1 MNLFATAAFLE
12 GSLFWIYFAEPY
24 ICLLDSFNIYYLVS
38 WPHSTN
44 LDTQE
49 LYLSLFTWVQW
60 IGCLKAFFWTA
71 SMVFNVCICA
81 DLVLMIKHPFASK
94 QSRIIKYHIY
104 SYTFGVMAAI
114 EFYDQ
119 WDQDNFLG
127 VI

>member
-1 MNLFATAAFLE
+1 
-12 GSLFWIYFAEPY
+12 
-24 ICLLDSFNIYYLVS
+24 
-38 WPHSTN
+38 
-44 LDTQE
+44 
-49 LYLSLFTWVQW
+49 
-60 IGCLKAFFWTA
+60 
-71 SMVFNVCICA
+71 MVFNVCICA

-114 EFYDQ
+114 EFYYQ